1 MKRSKILAMTATMLG
16 LSLAIPASA
25 KGKTEAPSLEVY
37 EDVGE
42 GLGMEW
48 FFQANNGNPILE
60 FGVKETS
67 HRLDRLW
74 EFSCA
79 SLKAENGTISNTIFA
94 KPRDIRRNDQ
104 FGFSIRVDNG
114 ESFGLIGRRA
124 SFEIQG
130 IETYFP
136 QFKIPESHNLWSAL
150 QRGERAFVNLN
161 GNKFSIH
168 LDGSANAINAFLSA
182 CKNASL

>member
-1 MKRSKILAMTATMLG
+1 MKHYKTLFTTIALLG
-16 LSLAIPASA
+16 LNLASPVSA
-25 KGKTEAPSLEVY
+25 LEKIKSPSLDVY

-48 FFQANNGNPILE
+48 FFQANNGNPMLE

-79 SLKAENGTISNTIFA
+79 SIVNDNNTISNTIFA
-94 KPRDIRRNDQ
+94 KPRNIRENDQ

-124 SFEIQG
+124 SLEIQG

-136 QFKIPESHNLWSAL
+136 QFKISDNHNLWNAL

-168 LDGSANAINAFLSA
+168 LDGSAIAINAFLNA
-182 CKNASL
+182 CKKDSL

>member
-1 MKRSKILAMTATMLG
+1 MKHYRTFFTTIAFLG
-16 LSLAIPASA
+16 LNLASPVAALEKIEP
-25 KGKTEAPSLEVY
+25 PSLDVY

-74 EFSCA
+74 EFSCG
-79 SLKAENGTISNTIFA
+79 SLRTDDGSISNTIFA

-104 FGFSIRVDNG
+104 FGFSIRVDDG

-130 IETYFP
+130 TETYFP
-136 QFKIPESHNLWSAL
+136 QFKIPEDHSLWRAL

-168 LDGSANAINAFLSA
+168 LDGSANAIHAFLNA
-182 CKNASL
+182 CKNSSL